1 MGVKAY
7 NAIMPTVASVLIT
20 GCAGF
25 IGSNLARRCLAEG
38 WQVDGVDDLSN
49 GHVEFVPNEISELI
63 KGDFACDEVK
73 NRLSSG
79 LYDVVFHLA
88 AVPRVGYSVDH
99 PIESNDVNV
108 SRTLQLLDACKGN
121 VDRVVFASSSSVYGG
136 RSAGQFASHEN
147 DSRLPKSPYALQ
159 KAIIEDY
166 LRLYKELYGM
176 DSVCL
181 RFFNVF
187 GPNQLGNSPYATA
200 VSSWM
205 HAIKSGLPMR
215 SDGDGEQTRDMCYVD
230 NVTDACVKAA
240 NVPKFTNFLD
250 GRPFNVAC
258 GKAVSNNRILDSLIK
273 RYPNASV
280 THAPERPGDVKHTLA
295 DVSRAKQEL
304 GYAPIV
310 DFWEG
315 LERTIE
321 WVERTPEFT
330 SLVLNK

>member
-1 MGVKAY
+1 MDIGCSKR
-7 NAIMPTVASVLIT
+7 VLVT
-20 GCAGF
+20 GACGF
-25 IGSNLARRCLAEG
+25 IGSNLVKRCLDENFD
-38 WQVDGVDDLSN
+38 VDGVDDMSN
-49 GHVEFVPNEISELI
+49 GHKEFLPEGIDELI
-63 KGDFACDEVK
+63 EDDFACDEVK
-73 NRLSSG
+73 NRLAAG

-88 AVPRVGYSVDH
+88 AVPRVGYSVEH

-108 SRTLQLLDACKGN
+108 SRTLSLLDACKGN
-121 VDRVVFASSSSVYGG
+121 VERVVFASSSSVYGG

-147 DSRLPKSPYALQ
+147 DARLPKSPYALQ

-205 HAIKSGLPMR
+205 HAIKTGAPMR

-230 NVTDACVKAA
+230 NVTDACVKASQ
-240 NVPKFTNFLD
+240 VPKFTNFLD

-258 GKAVSNNRILDSLIK
+258 GKAVSNNQILENLLK
-273 RYPNASV
+273 RYPDAKVINAPS
-280 THAPERPGDVKHTLA
+280 RPGDVKHTLA
-295 DVSRAKQEL
+295 DVSRAGAEL
-304 GYAPIV
+304 GYTPSV

-315 LERTIE
+315 LNRTID
-321 WVERTPEFT
+321 WVENTPEFT
-330 SLVLNK
+330 TLSLNR